1 MCMNYF
7 RIICLIVIIWG
18 TDTLIIYSQSN
29 SIKIVTFTPTASNFT
44 YPQSVF
50 VDSPNGNIW
59 ITDFDN
65 NRVLRFDVS
74 TLTLLDELQSL
85 NTPTIFFLRQNY
97 PNPFN
102 PSTIISW
109 QSPVSSHQTLKVFDI
124 LGREIATLVDE
135 YRASGMYDIKFDASK
150 LSSGIYIYRIQIGS
164 FVSSKKMIYLK

>member
-1 MCMNYF
+1 MNYF

-29 SIKIVTFTPTASNFT
+29 SIKIVTITPTASNFT

-135 YRASGMYDIKFDASK
+135 YRAAGMYDIKFDASK